1 VSEIPHHMLAAR
13 EQIARRFIS
22 GSGIEIGALA
32 RPLTTAPGTVVRY
45 VDRLPLEML
54 RRHYP
59 ELCTS
64 DIIPPDIIDD
74 GEELSALQDGSL
86 DFVIANHMLEH
97 CENPLGAVRNH
108 LRTLRRGG
116 ILYYAVPEKT
126 QSFDAQRPT
135 TPFSHLVDDDRCGP
149 QQSRFRHFREW
160 ATLINRI
167 SGTEEIG
174 VQVRE
179 LMEMNY
185 SIHFHVWDEK
195 GFRDF
200 VRKAYRYL
208 DRKFRVEHLVRN
220 DTEMIA
226 VLRKR

>member
-1 VSEIPHHMLAAR
+1 MSELPHHMLAAR
-13 EQIARRFIS
+13 EQIARRFIA
-22 GSGIEIGALA
+22 GSGIEIGALDC
-32 RPLTTAPGTVVRY
+32 PLPTALGTVVRY
-45 VDRLPLEML
+45 VDKLPLKLL

-59 ELCTS
+59 ELS
-64 DIIPPDIIDD
+64 GNNMVLPHIIDD
-74 GEELSALQDGSL
+74 GETLSSFEDGSL
-86 DFVIANHMLEH
+86 DFVIANHILEH

-126 QSFDAQRPT
+126 QSFDAQRET
-135 TPFSHLVDDDRCGP
+135 TPFSHLVEDDRSGP
-149 QQSRFRHFREW
+149 QQSRYGHFREW

-167 SGTEEIG
+167 SDPEEIEA
-174 VQVRE
+174 QVRQ
-179 LMEMNY
+179 LMQLNY

-200 VRKAYRYL
+200 IRKTYRYL